1 MKKSVLPNRIRRI
14 MGKPPSFNINRIFTD
29 FCARKNGKMTVKE
42 LIREL
47 VEYDMNQ
54 EIEICLYTSVNN
66 PEEMVIYKDVVDK
79 NGNPLCQVSRKITYI
94 GLERDKKTICIS

>member
-1 MKKSVLPNRIRRI
+1 
-14 MGKPPSFNINRIFTD
+14 
-29 FCARKNGKMTVKE
+29 MTVKE

-54 EIEICLYTSVNN
+54 EIEICLYTSINDS
-66 PEEMVIYKDVVDK
+66 EEMVIYKDIVDK
-79 NGNPLCQVSRKITYI
+79 KGNPVCQVCKKITGI

>member
-1 MKKSVLPNRIRRI
+1 
-14 MGKPPSFNINRIFTD
+14 
-29 FCARKNGKMTVKE
+29 MTVKE

-54 EIEICLYTSVNN
+54 EIEICLYTSVNDS
-66 PEEMVIYKDVVDK
+66 EEMVVYKDVVDK
-79 NGNPLCQVSRKITYI
+79 KGNSVCQVRKKITYI